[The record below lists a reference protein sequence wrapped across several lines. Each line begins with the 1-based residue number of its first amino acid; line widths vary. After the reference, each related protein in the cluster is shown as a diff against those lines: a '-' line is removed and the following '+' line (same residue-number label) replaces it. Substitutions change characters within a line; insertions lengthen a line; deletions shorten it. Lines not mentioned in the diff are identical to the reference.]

1 MSGQVA
7 NSFFFIK
14 KKDWRSKTLANPPPP
29 MSDSISFLVYHS
41 PTPPH
46 PSSLKVDVICVSP
59 LNFFTKNINSFADLV
74 ASAVAMQHSHSTIFL
89 L

>member
-29 MSDSISFLVYHS
+29 TSDSISFLVYHS
-41 PTPPH
+41 LHPLRPIASHFWFTTPPPPTPPH
-46 PSSLKVDVICVSP
+46 TPAKPFISQSGRHRC
-59 LNFFTKNINSFADLV
+59 INP
-74 ASAVAMQHSHSTIFL
+74 
-89 L
+89 

>member
-46 PSSLKVDVICVSP
+46 PPPSP
-59 LNFFTKNINSFADLV
+59 FISQSGRHMCITP
-74 ASAVAMQHSHSTIFL
+74 
-89 L
+89 